1 MQLTCQRASLTNA
14 FQTVAGVVPT
24 RTTKDILKNVKLQA
38 SGGKIT
44 LIGSDSEIGL
54 RCDVPD
60 VEVDSSGEALLP
72 TARVLSVLREL
83 NDDVVKLEITSDA
96 IWIRC
101 GYSEFRLS
109 AEDPADFPPVASF
122 GDEEY
127 FVVSA
132 SNLRQLIRRTIF
144 ATDTESTRYA
154 LGGVQVELTPE
165 RVTLAATDSRRLAV
179 VSGDAKV
186 VGSPVPPAAPP
197 VVPSK
202 AMSLVERS
210 LTEGDAEVHIAIH
223 PNDIAIRC
231 GGVTITSQLVQGRF
245 PDWRKVVPS
254 SFAAK
259 SDMVVAPFYA
269 AIRQAMIVTNEE
281 SRGVDFAFAK
291 GTLKLSSQAADI
303 GQSKIELP
311 IPYDGEDVKITFDP
325 RYVADFL
332 KVLDSGSQFRFQL
345 ISHEDPAVL
354 ATDDDHYSYVIMPL
368 SRDR

>member
-1 MQLTCQRASLTNA
+1 MQLTCQRASLTTA
-14 FQTVAGVVPT
+14 FQTVSGVVPS
-24 RTTKDILKNVKLQA
+24 RTTKDILKNVKLQV
-38 SGGKIT
+38 SGAKVT
-44 LIGSDSEIGL
+44 LIGTDSEIGM

-60 VEVDSSGEALLP
+60 VVADTSGEALLP

-83 NDDVVKLEITSDA
+83 TDEVVKLEITSDA

-122 GDEEY
+122 GDEEF
-127 FVVSA
+127 FVLQA
-132 SNLRQLIRRTIF
+132 STVRQLIKRTIF

-154 LGGVQVELTPE
+154 LGGIQIELTAE
-165 RVTLAATDSRRLAV
+165 RATFAATDSRRLAV
-179 VSGDAKV
+179 VSGACKA
-186 VGSPVPPAAPP
+186 VGNATAPAVPP

-210 LTEGDAEVHIAIH
+210 LTEAEAEVQIAIH

-231 GGVTITSQLVQGRF
+231 GDTTITSQLVQGRF
-245 PDWRKVVPS
+245 PDWRKVVPNNFS
-254 SFAAK
+254 ARI
-259 SDMVVAPFYA
+259 DMVVAPFYG
-269 AIRQAMIVTNEE
+269 AIRQAMIVTSEE
-281 SRGVDFAFAK
+281 SRGVDFTFTK
-291 GTLKLSSQAADI
+291 GALKLSSQAADI
-303 GQSKIELP
+303 GQSKVEMP
-311 IPYDGEDVKITFDP
+311 ISYDGEEVKITFDP

-332 KVLDSGSQFRFQL
+332 KSLDTGASFHFQL

-354 ATDDDHYSYVIMPL
+354 ATDDQYTYVIMPL